1 MPLVLMRSLRHLNK
15 YFIKYK
21 WRFLLGILFIV
32 LSNVFAV
39 KAPQVVREAIDT
51 LSGMLDDH
59 EGNVSAGFREKVTEY
74 ALGFAGLYL
83 LYFLLKGIFLFL
95 TRQTIIVMSR
105 LIEYDLKNEVYAHYQ
120 VLNMSFYKRHNT
132 GDLMNRITE
141 DVTRVRMYLG
151 PAVMYTINLA
161 ILFIMVISVMVQ
173 VHPMLTLYILSPLP
187 VLSVT
192 IYFISSVIN
201 RKSERVQR
209 QQSRLSTFVQEAFSG
224 IRVLKAYD
232 REERFHDR
240 FETESEAYRERSVDL
255 AWTNAYFMPAV
266 LLLIGLSTILTIYL
280 GGMRAIQG
288 DPRVTIGTIA
298 EFVIY
303 VNMLTWPFASVGWV
317 TSLVQRAA
325 ASQERIN
332 EFLNTTPEVQSSE
345 DPVKPDIHGAISFE
359 KVSFSYPDSG
369 IQALKNVSFDIEAGG
384 TLAIIGRTG
393 SGKSTIAD
401 LLVRQYDPD
410 SGMITVDGIDL
421 REMDLKTLR
430 SNIGYAPQEVF
441 LFSDTIRNNIAFGSD
456 NASDDAVE
464 QAAADADVLENIRDT
479 RDSFETLLGER
490 GVTLSGGQKQRL
502 SIARAII
509 REPRILIF
517 DDCLSAVDT
526 GTEETI
532 LKNLDR
538 VMEGRTS
545 IIISH
550 RVSSVK
556 RADRIV
562 VLDRGQVI
570 EEGTHQELLE
580 EGGHYAEMHRKQL
593 LEERSIED

>member
-1 MPLVLMRSLRHLNK
+1 MRSLRHLNK
-15 YFIKYK
+15 YFVKYK

-32 LSNVFAV
+32 LSNIFAV
-39 KAPQVVREAIDT
+39 KAPQVVQQAIDT
-51 LSGMLDDH
+51 IERMLKQYQEDPSSITRQDI
-59 EGNVSAGFREKVTEY
+59 TEY
-74 ALGFAGLYL
+74 ALWAGGLYL
-83 LYFLLKGIFLFL
+83 LYFFLKGFFLFL

-105 LIEYDLKNEVYAHYQ
+105 FIEYDLKNEVYGHYQ
-120 VLNMSFYKRHNT
+120 TLNMGFYKRNNT

-161 ILFIMVISVMVQ
+161 VLFIMAITVMVRMQ
-173 VHPMLTLYILSPLP
+173 PWLTLYILSPLP
-187 VLSVT
+187 ILSIS

-232 REERFHDR
+232 REARFHERF
-240 FETESEAYRERSVDL
+240 EEESEIYRERSVDL
-255 AWTNAYFMPAV
+255 AKTNAYFMPAV
-266 LLLIGLSTILTIYL
+266 LLLIGSSTILTIYL
-280 GGMRAIQG
+280 GGMWHIN
-288 DPRVTIGTIA
+288 DPNAVTLGTIA
-298 EFVIY
+298 SFMIY

-332 EFLNTTPEVQSSE
+332 EFLRTEPEIQE
-345 DPVKPDIHGAISFE
+345 IEEPKKPDLKGSISFE
-359 KVSFSYPDSG
+359 KVSFNYPDSG
-369 IQALKNVSFDIEAGG
+369 IQALEKVSFGIEAGG
-384 TLAIIGRTG
+384 TLAVIGRTG

-401 LLVRQYDPD
+401 LLVRQYDPTE
-410 SGMITVDGIDL
+410 GRILVDGVDL
-421 REMDLKTLR
+421 REMDLSEIR

-441 LFSDTIRNNIAFGSD
+441 LFSDTIRNNIAFGKWD
-456 NASDDAVE
+456 ASDDEVKR
-464 QAAADADVLENIRDT
+464 AAEDADVLDNIMAT
-479 RDSFETLLGER
+479 RDGFDTLLGER

-526 GTEETI
+526 ETEDNI
-532 LKNLDR
+532 LRNLDR

-545 IIISH
+545 VIISH

-556 RADRIV
+556 RADRII
-562 VLDRGQVI
+562 VLDRGRKV
-570 EEGTHQELLE
+570 EDGTHDELLAQ
-580 EGGHYAEMHRKQL
+580 GGHYAEMHRKQL
-593 LEERSIED
+593 LQENPEDDPP

>member
-1 MPLVLMRSLRHLNK
+1 MRALRHLNK
-15 YFIKYK
+15 YFVKYK

-32 LSNVFAV
+32 ASNVFAV
-39 KAPQVVREAIDT
+39 KAPQVVQEAVDT
-51 LSGMLDDH
+51 IQEMLKEHQGEASDP
-59 EGNVSAGFREKVTEY
+59 FRERVTEY
-74 ALGFAGLYL
+74 ALGAAGLYL
-83 LYFLLKGIFLFL
+83 LYFFLKGFFLFL

-105 LIEYDLKNEVYAHYQ
+105 FIEYDLKNEVYAHYQ
-120 VLNMSFYKRHNT
+120 TLNMGFYKRNNT

-161 ILFIMVISVMVQ
+161 VLFMMAITVMARMQ
-173 VHPMLTLYILSPLP
+173 PWLTLYILSPLP
-187 VLSVT
+187 ILSVT

-232 REERFHDR
+232 KEAGFLDR
-240 FETESEAYRERSVDL
+240 FRDESELYRDRSVDL
-255 AWTNAYFMPAV
+255 ARTNAYFMPAV

-280 GGMRAIQG
+280 GGMWHIN
-288 DPRVTIGTIA
+288 DPNDVTLGTIA
-298 EFVIY
+298 SFMIY

-332 EFLNTTPEVQSSE
+332 EFLRTEPEIQE
-345 DPVKPDIHGAISFE
+345 KERPERPDIKGAIDFQE
-359 KVSFSYPDSG
+359 VSFAYPDSG
-369 IQALKNVSFDIEAGG
+369 IQALDQVSFGIEAGG

-401 LLVRQYDPD
+401 LLIRQYDPD
-410 SGMITVDGIDL
+410 EGRILVDGIDL
-421 REMDLKTLR
+421 RDMHLGTLR
-430 SNIGYAPQEVF
+430 SSIGYAPQEVF
-441 LFSDTIRNNIAFGSD
+441 LFSDSIRNNIAFGRSD
-456 NASDDAVE
+456 ASEEAIE
-464 QAAADADVLENIRDT
+464 RAAANADVLDNIRAT
-479 RDSFETLLGER
+479 RDGFETLLGER

-526 GTEETI
+526 ETEDNI
-532 LKNLDR
+532 LQNLQGL
-538 VMEGRTS
+538 MQGRTS
-545 IIISH
+545 VIISH

-556 RADRIV
+556 RADRII
-562 VLDRGQVI
+562 VLDQGRKVEDGSH
-570 EEGTHQELLE
+570 EDLLE
-580 EGGHYAEMHRKQL
+580 LGGHYAEMHRRQL
-593 LEERSIED
+593 LEEAEKGR

>member
-1 MPLVLMRSLRHLNK
+1 MRSLRHLNK
-15 YFIKYK
+15 YFRKYK
-21 WRFLLGILFIV
+21 WRFLLGIAFII
-32 LSNVFAV
+32 LSNIFAV
-39 KAPQVVREAIDT
+39 KAPQVVKEAIDSIKDMVGR
-51 LSGMLDDH
+51 L
-59 EGNVSAGFREKVTEY
+59 EGGEAGLTRWDITEY
-74 ALGFAGLYL
+74 AFGFAGLYL
-83 LYFLLKGIFLFL
+83 FYFFLKGFFLFL

-105 LIEYDLKNEVYAHYQ
+105 FIEYDLKNEIYDHYQ
-120 VLNMSFYKRHNT
+120 KLNMGFYKRNNT

-161 ILFIMVISVMVQ
+161 VLFVMVITVMVQ
-173 VHPMLTLYILSPLP
+173 VQPWLTLYILSPLP

-224 IRVLKAYD
+224 IRILKAYD
-232 REERFHDR
+232 REPRFHERF
-240 FETESEAYRERSVDL
+240 EEESELYRERSVDL
-255 AWTNAYFMPAV
+255 AKTNAYFMPAV
-266 LLLIGLSTILTIYL
+266 LLLIGLSTILTVYL
-280 GGMRAIQG
+280 GGVMAIEEG
-288 DPRVTIGTIA
+288 TGVTIGTIGS
-298 EFVIY
+298 FVIY

-332 EFLNTTPEVQSSE
+332 EFLNSEPEVQNPP
-345 DPVKPDIHGAISFE
+345 DPLRPDIEGAIAFE
-359 KVSFSYPDSG
+359 NVSFTYADSG
-369 IQALKNVSFDIEAGG
+369 VQALKGVSFGIEEGG

-393 SGKSTIAD
+393 SGKSTVAD
-401 LLVRQYDPD
+401 LIIRQYDPD
-410 SGMITVDGIDL
+410 EGRIKVDGIDI
-421 REMDLKTLR
+421 RKMDLRTLR

-441 LFSDTIRNNIAFGSD
+441 LFSDSIRNNIAFGVEE
-456 NASDDAVE
+456 ASDEAIR
-464 QAAADADVLENIRDT
+464 QAAADADVLDNIENT
-479 RDSFETLLGER
+479 RDEFETMLGER

-526 GTEETI
+526 ETEENI
-532 LKNLDR
+532 LSNLDR

-545 IIISH
+545 VIISH

-562 VLDRGQVI
+562 VLDQGEKV
-570 EEGTHQELLE
+570 EEGTHDELLRL
-580 EGGHYAEMHRKQL
+580 GGHYADMQRRQS
-593 LEERSIED
+593 LEEGSVEDRE

>member
-1 MPLVLMRSLRHLNK
+1 MRALRHLNK
-15 YFIKYK
+15 YFVKYK

-32 LSNVFAV
+32 ASNVFAV
-39 KAPQVVREAIDT
+39 KAPQVVQEAVDT
-51 LSGMLDDH
+51 IQEMLKEHQGEASDP
-59 EGNVSAGFREKVTEY
+59 FRERVTEY
-74 ALGFAGLYL
+74 ALGAAGLYL
-83 LYFLLKGIFLFL
+83 LYFFLKGFFLFL

-105 LIEYDLKNEVYAHYQ
+105 FIEYDLKNEVYAHYQ
-120 VLNMSFYKRHNT
+120 TLNMGFYKRNNT

-161 ILFIMVISVMVQ
+161 VLFMMAITVMARMQ
-173 VHPMLTLYILSPLP
+173 PWLTLYILSPLP
-187 VLSVT
+187 ILSVT

-232 REERFHDR
+232 KEAGFLDR
-240 FETESEAYRERSVDL
+240 FKDESELYRDRSVDL
-255 AWTNAYFMPAV
+255 ARTNAYFMPAV

-280 GGMRAIQG
+280 GGMWHIN
-288 DPRVTIGTIA
+288 DPNDVTLGTIA
-298 EFVIY
+298 SFMIY

-332 EFLNTTPEVQSSE
+332 EFLRTEPEIQE
-345 DPVKPDIHGAISFE
+345 KERPERPDIKGAIDFQE
-359 KVSFSYPDSG
+359 VSFAYPDSG
-369 IQALKNVSFDIEAGG
+369 IQALDQVSFGIEAGG

-401 LLVRQYDPD
+401 LLIRQYDPD
-410 SGMITVDGIDL
+410 EGRILVDGIDL
-421 REMDLKTLR
+421 KDMDLGTLR
-430 SNIGYAPQEVF
+430 SSIGYAPQEVF
-441 LFSDTIRNNIAFGSD
+441 LFSDSIRNNIAFGRSD
-456 NASDDAVE
+456 ASEEAIE
-464 QAAADADVLENIRDT
+464 RAAANADVLDNIRAT
-479 RDSFETLLGER
+479 RDGFETLLGER

-526 GTEETI
+526 ETEDNI
-532 LKNLDR
+532 LQNLQGL
-538 VMEGRTS
+538 MQGRTS
-545 IIISH
+545 VIISH

-556 RADRIV
+556 RADRII
-562 VLDRGQVI
+562 VLDQGRKVEDGSH
-570 EEGTHQELLE
+570 EDLLE
-580 EGGHYAEMHRKQL
+580 LGGHYAEMHRRQL
-593 LEERSIED
+593 LEEAEKGR

>member
-1 MPLVLMRSLRHLNK
+1 MRSLRHLNK
-15 YFIKYK
+15 YFRKYK
-21 WRFLLGILFIV
+21 WRFLLGIAFII
-32 LSNVFAV
+32 LSNIFAV
-39 KAPQVVREAIDT
+39 KAPQVVKEAIDSIKDMVGK
-51 LSGMLDDH
+51 L
-59 EGNVSAGFREKVTEY
+59 EGGEAALTRWDITEY
-74 ALGFAGLYL
+74 AFGFAGLYL
-83 LYFLLKGIFLFL
+83 FYFFLKGFFLFL

-105 LIEYDLKNEVYAHYQ
+105 FIEYDLKNEVYDHYQ
-120 VLNMSFYKRHNT
+120 KLNMGFYKRNNT

-161 ILFIMVISVMVQ
+161 VLFVMVITVMVQ
-173 VHPMLTLYILSPLP
+173 IQPWLTLYILSPLP

-201 RKSERVQR
+201 KKSERVQR

-224 IRVLKAYD
+224 IRILKAYD
-232 REERFHDR
+232 REPRFHERF
-240 FETESEAYRERSVDL
+240 EEESELYRERSVDL
-255 AWTNAYFMPAV
+255 AKTNAYFMPAV
-266 LLLIGLSTILTIYL
+266 LLLIGLSTILTVYL
-280 GGMRAIQG
+280 GGVMAIEEG
-288 DPRVTIGTIA
+288 TGVTIGTIGS
-298 EFVIY
+298 FVIY

-332 EFLNTTPEVQSSE
+332 EFLNSEPEVQNPP
-345 DPVKPDIHGAISFE
+345 DPLRPDIEGAIAFE
-359 KVSFSYPDSG
+359 NVSFTYADSG
-369 IQALKNVSFDIEAGG
+369 VQALKGVSFGIEEGG

-393 SGKSTIAD
+393 SGKSTVAD
-401 LLVRQYDPD
+401 LMIRQYDPD
-410 SGMITVDGIDL
+410 EGRVTVDGIDI
-421 REMDLKTLR
+421 REMDLRTLR

-441 LFSDTIRNNIAFGSD
+441 LFSDSIRNNIAFGVEE
-456 NASDDAVE
+456 ASDEAIR
-464 QAAADADVLENIRDT
+464 QAAADADVLDNIENT
-479 RDSFETLLGER
+479 RDEFETMLGER

-526 GTEETI
+526 ETEENI
-532 LKNLDR
+532 LSNLDR

-545 IIISH
+545 VIISH

-562 VLDRGQVI
+562 VLDQGEKV
-570 EEGTHQELLE
+570 EEGTHDELLRL
-580 EGGHYAEMHRKQL
+580 GGHYADMQRRQS
-593 LEERSIED
+593 LEEGSVEDRE

>member
-1 MPLVLMRSLRHLNK
+1 MRSLRHLNK
-15 YFIKYK
+15 YFLKYK

-32 LSNVFAV
+32 ASNIFAV
-39 KAPQVVREAIDT
+39 KAPQVVQEAIDKI
-51 LSGMLDDH
+51 SEMLG
-59 EGNVSAGFREKVTEY
+59 EYEKGPSTGFQEKVTEY
-74 ALGFAGLYL
+74 AIGFAGLYL
-83 LYFLLKGIFLFL
+83 LYFFLKGFFLFL

-105 LIEYDLKNEVYAHYQ
+105 FIEYDLKNEIYAHYQ
-120 VLNMSFYKRHNT
+120 TLTMGFYKRNNT

-151 PAVMYTINLA
+151 PAVMYTINLLV
-161 ILFIMVISVMVQ
+161 LFIMAISVMVRMQ
-173 VHPMLTLYILSPLP
+173 PWLTLYILTPLP
-187 VLSVT
+187 VLSVI

-209 QQSRLSTFVQEAFSG
+209 QQSRLSTFVQEVFSG

-232 REERFHDR
+232 REACFHDR
-240 FETESEAYRERSVDL
+240 FEKESELYRDRSVDL
-255 AWTNAYFMPAV
+255 ARTNAYFMPAV

-280 GGMRAIQG
+280 GGVWHING
-288 DPRVTIGTIA
+288 EGNVTLGTIA
-298 EFVIY
+298 SFVIY

-332 EFLNTTPEVQSSE
+332 EFLRTEPEVT
-345 DPVKPDIHGAISFE
+345 DPENGLKPDIQGSITFE

-369 IQALKNVSFDIEAGG
+369 IKALNELSFRIETGK
-384 TLAIIGRTG
+384 TLAVIGRTG
-393 SGKSTIAD
+393 AGKSTIAD
-401 LLVRQYDPD
+401 LLIRQYDPD
-410 SGMITVDGIDL
+410 DGRIMVDGVEL
-421 REMDLKTLR
+421 REMSLESLR

-441 LFSDTIRNNIAFGSD
+441 LFSDSIRNNIAFGVGE
-456 NASDDAVE
+456 ASDEAVE
-464 QAAADADVLENIRDT
+464 QAAADADVLDNIQAT
-479 RDSFETLLGER
+479 RDRFDTLLGER

-526 GTEETI
+526 ETEDTI
-532 LKNLDR
+532 LQNLDR
-538 VMEGRTS
+538 LMEGRTTL
-545 IIISH
+545 IISH

-562 VLDRGQVI
+562 VLDRGEKI
-570 EEGTHQELLE
+570 EEGSHEELVRK
-580 EGGHYAEMHRKQL
+580 GGHYAEMHRKQL
-593 LEERSIED
+593 LEEGVLES